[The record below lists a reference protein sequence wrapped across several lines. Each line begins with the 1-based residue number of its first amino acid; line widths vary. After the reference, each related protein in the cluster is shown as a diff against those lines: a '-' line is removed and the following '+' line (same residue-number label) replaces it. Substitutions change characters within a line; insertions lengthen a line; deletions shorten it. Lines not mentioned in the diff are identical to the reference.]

1 MLDGV
6 HFFLPFRFTVH
17 AGESL
22 AGNDSLDA
30 SSTLSDSWFSSL
42 SDRGGGLEV
51 SSGRDFVLRFSLLMT
66 NTLEFCEYARA
77 ACMPMMPRLFRGGKR
92 ILVVRQITPSFLPVR
107 SRISAA
113 RSRSARLC
121 VAVTMMRRR
130 AVPCGTVG

>member
-1 MLDGV
+1 MPGDV

-42 SDRGGGLEV
+42 SDRGGGLEA

-66 NTLEFCEYARA
+66 NTLEFSEYGWAV
-77 ACMPMMPRLFRGGKR
+77 CTPVPRLFRGGKR
-92 ILVVRQITPSFLPVR
+92 ILVVRQITPSFLPTR

-121 VAVTMMRRR
+121 VAVTIVRRR
-130 AVPCGTVG
+130 AVP

>member
-1 MLDGV
+1 MRLKEGSGMLDGV

-42 SDRGGGLEV
+42 SDRGGGLEA

-66 NTLEFCEYARA
+66 NTLEFSEYGSAVCTVMMARW
-77 ACMPMMPRLFRGGKR
+77 FRWEK
-92 ILVVRQITPSFLPVR
+92 
-107 SRISAA
+107 
-113 RSRSARLC
+113 
-121 VAVTMMRRR
+121 
-130 AVPCGTVG
+130 